1 MSHRRI
7 ELRVETGA
15 LDDGQSWT
23 LAATVHL
30 PDSPGSSAP
39 VIVAMPGGGYTRHYF
54 DLREHGY
61 NQAAHHVARGMV
73 VVALDHLRVGESDL
87 PELEA
92 ASLAACA
99 AANHAVLRVI
109 LERLRGGT
117 LADDLA
123 GIEPVA
129 VIGVGQSMGGHIGL
143 LMQAAH
149 KSFDGLAV
157 LGSSVVST
165 RLPARDQ
172 ADAVCLRGQDD
183 PMTGLS
189 ALVGFDFQY
198 AFHWEDVPER
208 FVAADM
214 AGQRGTG
221 PLPYWRSATTPN
233 AGGGLLPG
241 HLAGAA
247 AVVTVPILI
256 GMGERDVC
264 QDPLRELAAFMGT
277 SDLALFVAPRMAHM
291 HNFAGSRELLW
302 RRLDAF
308 ATQIADRAQPAVQMN
323 G

>member
-15 LDDGQSWT
+15 LEDGASWT

-30 PDSPGSSAP
+30 PDTVSPSAP
-39 VIVAMPGGGYTRHYF
+39 VLVALPGGGYTRHYF

-61 NQAAHHVARGMV
+61 SEADHHVARGTLV
-73 VVALDHLRVGESDL
+73 VSLDHLRVGDSDV

-99 AANHAVLRVI
+99 AANHAVLHEI
-109 LERLRGGT
+109 IQRLSGGT
-117 LADDLA
+117 LVDGVAA
-123 GIEPVA
+123 IRPAA

-143 LMQAAH
+143 LMQARH
-149 KSFDGLAV
+149 RSFDGLAM

-165 RLPARDQ
+165 RLPARDP
-172 ADAVCLRGQDD
+172 AREVCLRGHDD
-183 PMTGLS
+183 PMAGLA
-189 ALVGFDFQY
+189 ALAGFDFQY

-214 AGQRGTG
+214 AGQRGSG

-247 AVVTVPILI
+247 ATVTVPVLL

-277 SDLALFVAPRMAHM
+277 ADLALFIVPRMAHM
-291 HNFAGSRELLW
+291 HNFAGTRESLW

-308 ATQIADRAQPAVQMN
+308 VAQVGDRA
-323 G
+323 